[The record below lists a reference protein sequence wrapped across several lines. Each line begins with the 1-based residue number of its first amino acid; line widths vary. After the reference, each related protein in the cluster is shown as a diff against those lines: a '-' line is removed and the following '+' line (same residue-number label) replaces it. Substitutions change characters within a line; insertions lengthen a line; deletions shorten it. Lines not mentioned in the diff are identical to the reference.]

1 MCFHHAR
8 AAARTGERGDLVLLA
23 EQDRSRWD
31 HALIAQGFVHLRG
44 AMSSTGLTPLHIEAG
59 IASVH
64 AGARRF
70 EDTDWAALS
79 RYYDTLLELK
89 PTAVVR
95 LNAAIACAYAMGP
108 ATGLTQLDALA
119 GTARLTHYALYHAAR
134 GDLLLKL
141 GRAAHAGDSLRR
153 ALECPVNGA
162 ERDYL
167 TRRLLA
173 CEALAPATPAQV
185 A

>member
-1 MCFHHAR
+1 MR
-8 AAARTGERGDLVLLA
+8 S
-23 EQDRSRWD
+23 EQYCTFCD
-31 HALIAQGFVHLRG
+31 HGLIAHGFAHRRC
-44 AMSSTGLTPLHIEAG
+44 AMSSTALTPLHLEAG

-89 PTAVVR
+89 PTVVVR
-95 LNAAIACAYAMGP
+95 LNAAIACAYATGP

-141 GRAAHAGDSLRR
+141 GRAAHAGNSLRR

-162 ERDYL
+162 
-167 TRRLLA
+167 
-173 CEALAPATPAQV
+173 
-185 A
+185 